1 MTMRRT
7 TLAVILAVR
16 RCAAR
21 RSGRR
26 RRRSTSTR
34 ATSLT
39 NVFPAID
46 KGPTYSFGGS
56 NTLQLQI
63 ERGAPADVFASASPT
78 EAQALFREGL
88 CTRPV
93 TFAINRLVAADPE
106 RQPGQR
112 DARSTR
118 CAPAGASCRSGPPG
132 VPIGAYTRQLLKR
145 MRLSSILSS
154 NTVSQ
159 QTNVGQ
165 VASQVALGAADAG
178 FVYYTD
184 GLAAKDR
191 TKMLSLPKWAQ
202 PPVRYQICA
211 VRARRAPTRAAPRPS
226 SSRSRAR
233 PGAAA
238 LKALRLRAAA
248 AQVGAARGVHR
259 AAGALHGDH
268 ARVPRDPDRR
278 ALHRGAAPRRPG
290 AAGRAGGAGRARGH
304 PRARTSS
311 PTR

>member
-1 MTMRRT
+1 MRRT
-7 TLAVILAVR
+7 TLAVLVASAVALLAP
-16 RCAAR
+16 AAAQAL
-21 RSGRR
+21 SVYG
-26 RRRSTSTR
+26 

-46 KGPTYSFGGS
+46 KSPTYSFGGS

-93 TFAINRLVAADPE
+93 TFAINRLVVLIPNAN
-106 RQPGQR
+106 PGNV
-112 DARSTR
+112 RSVY
-118 CAPAGASCRSGPPG
+118 SLRSGGRRVSIGTAG

-154 NTVSQ
+154 NRVSQ

-165 VASQVALGAADAG
+165 VVSQVALGAADAG

-211 VRARRAPTRAAPRPS
+211 VKRAGADTS
-226 SSRSRAR
+226 
-233 PGAAA
+233 GAAA
-238 LKALRLRAAA
+238 FIKKVVGPSGRAALK
-248 AQVGAARGVHR
+248 GYGF
-259 AAGALHGDH
+259 GLP
-268 ARVPRDPDRR
+268 PRK
-278 ALHRGAAPRRPG
+278 
-290 AAGRAGGAGRARGH
+290 
-304 PRARTSS
+304 
-311 PTR
+311 

>member
-1 MTMRRT
+1 MRRT
-7 TLAVILAVR
+7 TLAVLVASAVALLAP
-16 RCAAR
+16 AAAQALNVYA
-21 RSGRR
+21 
-26 RRRSTSTR
+26 

-46 KGPTYSFGGS
+46 KSPTYSFGGS

-93 TFAINRLVAADPE
+93 TFAINRLVVLIPNAN
-106 RQPGQR
+106 PGSV
-112 DARSTR
+112 RSVY
-118 CAPAGASCRSGPPG
+118 SLRSGGRRLSIGTAG

-165 VASQVALGAADAG
+165 VVSQVALGAADAG

-211 VRARRAPTRAAPRPS
+211 VKRAGADTS
-226 SSRSRAR
+226 
-233 PGAAA
+233 GAAA
-238 LKALRLRAAA
+238 FIKKVVGPSGRAALK
-248 AQVGAARGVHR
+248 GYGF
-259 AAGALHGDH
+259 GLP
-268 ARVPRDPDRR
+268 PRK
-278 ALHRGAAPRRPG
+278 
-290 AAGRAGGAGRARGH
+290 
-304 PRARTSS
+304 
-311 PTR
+311 